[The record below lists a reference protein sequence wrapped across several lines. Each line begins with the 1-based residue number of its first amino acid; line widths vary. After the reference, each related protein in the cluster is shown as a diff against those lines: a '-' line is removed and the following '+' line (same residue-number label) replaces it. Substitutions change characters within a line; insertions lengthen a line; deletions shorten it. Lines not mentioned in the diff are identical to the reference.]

1 MAAENTEKNY
11 CSVMADG
18 SVCFNGIKFASRSHE
33 FCSIPANNGFSNIF
47 FQRLQVRMALI
58 LRYRRVLHGQA
69 LCRPLRLFT
78 MIEHLAQSLIEETET
93 LDNMQAS
100 ILPIVWSFS
109 SKSAPN
115 GSSPDL
121 LLKRNCLNL
130 NLTCSK
136 ILVFRS
142 ETSWKDR
149 RLKISIFSKG
159 MFGHFKIK
167 VSKKLLD
174 RSMQLFHCSNGS
186 KLSFFHVLSWD
197 FSVPKSLQNTELVI
211 DCGLFFS

>member
-1 MAAENTEKNY
+1 
-11 CSVMADG
+11 
-18 SVCFNGIKFASRSHE
+18 
-33 FCSIPANNGFSNIF
+33 
-47 FQRLQVRMALI
+47 
-58 LRYRRVLHGQA
+58 
-69 LCRPLRLFT
+69 
-78 MIEHLAQSLIEETET
+78 
-93 LDNMQAS
+93 MQAS

-121 LLKRNCLNL
+121 LKRNWLNL

-136 ILVFRS
+136 ILVFKS

-149 RLKISIFSKG
+149 RLKISIFPKG
-159 MFGHFKIK
+159 MAGHFKIK

-174 RSMQLFHCSNGS
+174 RSMKLFRCSNGS
-186 KLSFFHVLSWD
+186 KLSLFHVLSWD

-211 DCGLFFS
+211 DWRLFFSWVEAIKVTKWREDQEAIGNGRSKSGTRYLSDTVFIRSDSVLH